1 MRGAARSVSHAERAP
16 FEADVPCTAKYYGM
30 MILESESLNAVQ
42 AEAVAHTDGPV
53 LIFAGAGSGKTRVLT
68 HRIAYLLN
76 ERGATPDR
84 ILAVTFTN
92 KAAGEMKAR
101 LERMVGGDA
110 RDLWVG
116 TFHSMCVRILRR
128 DGTRIGIAPSFAIID
143 DADQRQ
149 LVKDILDDLD
159 YDERQLAPGACLH
172 EISKAKNALIW
183 PEQYLEKQT
192 AFLGERI
199 GNVYA
204 EYQRRLSE
212 SNSLDFDDLIVRT
225 IDLLEKDAAV
235 REKYQNKFQFIL
247 VDEYQDVNIA
257 QYRLIAIFGGKHKN
271 VTVVG
276 DDDQSIYSWRGSDYR
291 MILRFEEDFPGAKVF
306 KLEENYRSTQRILD
320 AANALV
326 ENNRTRAKKKLF
338 TKRAEG
344 EAITVYPAATERDEA
359 RYVTEK
365 IKEMVREGAAYRD
378 FLVLYRTNA
387 QSRVFEE
394 SLLAD
399 GIPYRVVGGV
409 GFYARAEIK
418 DVIAYL
424 RYIMN
429 PSDAIA
435 FKRIVN
441 VPRRGIGAQTLASLV
456 QAATRRKM
464 SVGEAIFDGE
474 LLREAVPKKLKE
486 LERFAELMRSFQARG
501 ESLGVADL
509 LVAVME
515 DSGYVRELQ
524 AEETH
529 DARARIENL
538 QELVGVA
545 REYEGT
551 DAEPSLMGFLANISL
566 ISDLDSLDPDSS
578 YVTLMTMHG
587 AKGLEFPHVF
597 LTGLEEGVFPHSR
610 ALTDMPELEEERRL
624 AYVGVTRAMDRLF
637 LSYAQ
642 RRAIFGNTYAYP
654 KSRFLEEMP
663 GLEFLESTSVQLPR
677 PSGGRWREVAIHES
691 AGAGMSMDLKDGDR
705 VRHPKWGEGTI
716 RDIAGAGGDG
726 LVTIDFPNVGQKML
740 MLKYAPL
747 EKI

>member
-1 MRGAARSVSHAERAP
+1 
-16 FEADVPCTAKYYGM
+16 M
-30 MILESESLNAVQ
+30 MILETEALNDIQTQAV
-42 AEAVAHTDGPV
+42 EHTDGPV

-68 HRIAYLLN
+68 HRIALLLGQH
-76 ERGATPDR
+76 RVAPDR

-92 KAAGEMKAR
+92 KAAGEMKTR
-101 LERMVGGDA
+101 LERMVGAPA

-116 TFHSMCVRILRR
+116 TFHSMCVRMLRR
-128 DGTRIGIAPSFAIID
+128 DGSKAGISPSFAIID
-143 DADQRQ
+143 EADQRQ
-149 LVKDILDDLD
+149 LIKDILDDLD
-159 YDERQLAPGACLH
+159 YDERQLSPGACLH
-172 EISKAKNALIW
+172 EISKAKNSLIW
-183 PEQYLEKQT
+183 PDKYHELQT
-192 AFLGERI
+192 SFLGERLA
-199 GNVYA
+199 NVYT
-204 EYQRRLSE
+204 EYERRLRE

-225 IDLLEKDAAV
+225 IDLLQRDDKV
-235 REKYQNKFQFIL
+235 REKYQNKFEYIL
-247 VDEYQDVNIA
+247 VDEYQDVNVA
-257 QYRLIAIFGGKHKN
+257 QYHLIALLGAKHKN

-291 MILRFEEDFPGAKVF
+291 MILRFEQDFPGAKVF

-326 ENNRTRAKKKLF
+326 ANNKERASKRLF
-338 TKRAEG
+338 TQRAEG
-344 EAITVYPAATERDEA
+344 EAITLYAAATERDEA
-359 RYVTEK
+359 RYTVEK
-365 IKEMVREGAAYRD
+365 VKQMVRDGAAYKD
-378 FLVLYRTNA
+378 FLILYRTNA

-394 SLLAD
+394 ALIAD

-409 GFYARAEIK
+409 GFYARSEIK

-424 RYIMN
+424 RYIVN
-429 PSDAIA
+429 PADALA

-441 VPRRGIGAQTLASLV
+441 VPRRGIGQQTLAALV
-456 QAATRRKM
+456 QAATARGL
-464 SVGEAIFDGE
+464 SVGEAIFDSE
-474 LLREAVPKKLKE
+474 LLKEAVPKKLKE
-486 LERFAELMRSFQARG
+486 LERFAELIRG
-501 ESLGVADL
+501 FRNRAEDMSVADL
-509 LVAVME
+509 LVSVME

-538 QELVGVA
+538 QELIGVA
-545 REYEGT
+545 REYEGG
-551 DAEPSLMGFLANISL
+551 DPEASLSGFLTNVAL
-566 ISDLDSLDPDSS
+566 ISDLDALDPESS
-578 YVTLMTMHG
+578 YVTLMTLHG

-610 ALTDMPELEEERRL
+610 ALTDVPELEEERRL

-642 RRAIFGNTYAYP
+642 RRALFGNTYAYP
-654 KSRFLEEMP
+654 KSRFIEEMP
-663 GLEFLESTSVQLPR
+663 GLEVLESDSVVLPR

-691 AGAGMSMDLKDGDR
+691 AGAGMNMNLHDGDK

-716 RDIAGAGGDG
+716 RGLVGAGGDG

-747 EKI
+747 EKV

>member
-1 MRGAARSVSHAERAP
+1 MI
-16 FEADVPCTAKYYGM
+16 
-30 MILESESLNAVQ
+30 ILETEALNAVQ
-42 AEAVAHTDGPV
+42 AKAVEQTDGPV

-68 HRIAYLLN
+68 HRIAYLLR
-76 ERGATPDR
+76 EQDVAADR

-92 KAAGEMKAR
+92 KAAGEMKSR
-101 LERMVGGDA
+101 LERMVGSVA

-128 DGTRIGIAPSFAIID
+128 DGRRIGIDPSFAIID

-159 YDERQLAPGACLH
+159 YDERQLSPGACLH
-172 EISKAKNALIW
+172 EIGKAKNALVW
-183 PEQYLEKQT
+183 PEAYDEKQT
-192 AFLGERI
+192 SFIGERI
-199 GNVYA
+199 ANVYK
-204 EYQRRLSE
+204 EYQRRLYE

-225 IDLLEKDAAV
+225 IDLFERDRDV
-235 REKYQNKFQFIL
+235 REKYQNKFRYIL
-247 VDEYQDVNIA
+247 VDEYQDVNVA
-257 QYRLIAIFGGKHKN
+257 QYRLIAILGAKHRN
-271 VTVVG
+271 VSVVG

-326 ENNRTRAKKKLF
+326 SHNKTRSPKKLF
-338 TKRAEG
+338 TRRMHG

-365 IKEMVREGAAYRD
+365 IKEMVREGSAYRD

-394 SLLAD
+394 ALISD

-424 RYIMN
+424 RYIVN
-429 PSDAIA
+429 PSDALA

-441 VPRRGIGAQTLASLV
+441 VPRRGIGQQTLAALVHAAGARSL
-456 QAATRRKM
+456 
-464 SVGEAIFDGE
+464 SVGEVIFDSDV
-474 LLREAVPKKLKE
+474 LKEAVPKKLKE
-486 LERFAELMRSFQARG
+486 LERFAELIRSFRLQSGRA
-501 ESLGVADL
+501 SVADL

-515 DSGYVRELQ
+515 DSGYIRELQ

-529 DARARIENL
+529 DARARLENL
-538 QELVGVA
+538 QELIGVA
-545 REYEGT
+545 REYENS
-551 DAEPSLMGFLANISL
+551 DPEPTLSGFLSNIAL
-566 ISDLDSLDPDSS
+566 ISDLDALDPDSS
-578 YVTLMTMHG
+578 YVTLMTLHG
-587 AKGLEFPHVF
+587 AKGLEFQHVF

-610 ALTDMPELEEERRL
+610 ALSDVPELEEERRL
-624 AYVGVTRAMDRLF
+624 AYVGITRAMERLF

-642 RRAIFGNTYAYP
+642 RRALFGNTFAYP

-663 GLEFLESTSVQLPR
+663 GLEVLEGEAVALPR
-677 PSGGRWREVAIHES
+677 PAGGRWREVAIHES
-691 AGAGMSMDLKDGDR
+691 AGAGMSMNLKDGDR

-716 RDIAGAGGDG
+716 RGLVGAGGDG
-726 LVTIDFPNVGQKML
+726 LITIDFPNVGQKML